1 MPSSFIGIGVV
12 LVVLLL
18 VAVVLAALI
27 WLRLRSGDAS
37 DAHGNI
43 GAQFDALADDLALL
57 RDESGRT
64 AERLERSVRGEVA
77 ETARIGRAEMG
88 ATITAA
94 LGQFQHTVASQLNS
108 VASLQNQKVDGF
120 ARDLANLTQSNAA
133 QLEAVRLSLAEQARH
148 ARDEQSAGLR
158 HVGETLNRQ
167 LDSLSQGQDLRFAEV
182 RATLERKLKD
192 IEVNNAAKLDEMRRT
207 VDEKLHATLE
217 QRLGASFKM
226 VSDRLEQV
234 HRGLGEMQTL
244 ATGVGDLK
252 KVLTNIKTRGTW
264 GEVQLGVLLEQVL
277 TVEQYAKNVATVPG
291 SSERVEFAIRLPG
304 NGRTATDGV
313 NGVNGSGGRGGG
325 EDDKPATSLLPGQ
338 AVHAQSSYADH
349 GAPVWLPIDAKFPRE
364 DYERLVEAQE
374 RADPVGVE
382 EAGKALDA
390 RVRLEARRIA
400 EKYISPPH
408 TTDFGLLFLPTEGLY
423 AEVLRRP
430 GLSDSLQR
438 DYRITIA
445 GPTTLTAL
453 LNSLQMGFRT
463 LAIERR
469 SSEVWQVLG
478 AVKTEFSKFGDVL
491 SKTRAQLETVTR
503 SIDMAER
510 RSRVMHRTLRDVE
523 ALPGETAART
533 LGGAVEVPPTPE
545 SGEADVPGI
554 ARRPEETAALAAYTS
569 TDAVPSRPE

>member
-1 MPSSFIGIGVV
+1 
-12 LVVLLL
+12 
-18 VAVVLAALI
+18 
-27 WLRLRSGDAS
+27 
-37 DAHGNI
+37 
-43 GAQFDALADDLALL
+43 
-57 RDESGRT
+57 
-64 AERLERSVRGEVA
+64 
-77 ETARIGRAEMG
+77 
-88 ATITAA
+88 
-94 LGQFQHTVASQLNS
+94 
-108 VASLQNQKVDGF
+108 
-120 ARDLANLTQSNAA
+120 
-133 QLEAVRLSLAEQARH
+133 
-148 ARDEQSAGLR
+148 
-158 HVGETLNRQ
+158 
-167 LDSLSQGQDLRFAEV
+167 
-182 RATLERKLKD
+182 
-192 IEVNNAAKLDEMRRT
+192 
-207 VDEKLHATLE
+207 
-217 QRLGASFKM
+217 
-226 VSDRLEQV
+226 
-234 HRGLGEMQTL
+234 
-244 ATGVGDLK
+244 
-252 KVLTNIKTRGTW
+252 
-264 GEVQLGVLLEQVL
+264 
-277 TVEQYAKNVATVPG
+277 
-291 SSERVEFAIRLPG
+291 LPG
-304 NGRTATDGV
+304 NGRAANDGV
-313 NGVNGSGGRGGG
+313 NGNGGG
-325 EDDKPATSLLPGQ
+325 NGGGDKIAASLLPGQ
-338 AVHAQSSYADH
+338 AAHAQSGYADQ

-400 EKYISPPH
+400 EKYIAPPH

-523 ALPGETAART
+523 ALPGEAAART
-533 LGGAVEVPPTPE
+533 LGGAAVVPPAPE
-545 SGEADVPGI
+545 AGEVPGI
-554 ARRPEETAALAAYTS
+554 AHRPEEVAALGAYTNTEAS
-569 TDAVPSRPE
+569 PSLPE